1 MEEIKLEDLFV
12 AAAEDNSAPLLESLV
27 KKLEKENINEGE
39 ISANIQFL
47 LESWGEDVSG
57 ARAAC

>member
-27 KKLEKENINEGE
+27 KKL
-39 ISANIQFL
+39 
-47 LESWGEDVSG
+47 
-57 ARAAC
+57 